1 MTRRFCTKD
10 RAGAGLLLPLV
21 LIVMLCRC
29 PVSAQQY
36 PCGGRSRQIIGE
48 LKRVQDWDSFH
59 NSFERFGSCDR
70 ARIAEEYS
78 YSIGRLL
85 SQHWADVDVLL
96 RLAAGDKAFKAFIL
110 RHIDE
115 NIPEEE
121 GQVIVRNCRERPPV
135 NGEWLCKAV
144 VDY

>member
-1 MTRRFCTKD
+1 M
-10 RAGAGLLLPLV
+10 V

-29 PVSAQQY
+29 QVAAQ
-36 PCGGRSRQIIGE
+36 PGGCGARSRQVISE
-48 LKRVQDWDSFH
+48 LRNVEDWDGFH

-70 ARIAEEYS
+70 ARIAEEFS
-78 YSIGRLL
+78 YTIGRLL
-85 SQHWADVDVLL
+85 SQHWGDVSALL
-96 RLAAGDKAFKAFIL
+96 RLAAEDSAFKAFIL

-115 NIPEEE
+115 NIPDEE
-121 GQVIVRNCRERPPV
+121 GQVIVRNCREHPPV

>member
-1 MTRRFCTKD
+1 V
-10 RAGAGLLLPLV
+10 V
-21 LIVMLCRC
+21 LIVMCWRC
-29 PVSAQQY
+29 QVSAQGE
-36 PCGGRSRQIIGE
+36 PCRARSRYIVSEI
-48 LKRVQDWDSFH
+48 KKVQDWNTFH

-70 ARIAEEYS
+70 ARIAEEFS
-78 YSIGRLL
+78 YAISRLL
-85 SQHWADVDVLL
+85 TQHWGDADVLV
-96 RLAAGDKAFKAFIL
+96 RLAAEDTAFKAFIL

-121 GQVIVRNCRERPPV
+121 GQLIVRNCREHPPV

>member
-1 MTRRFCTKD
+1 
-10 RAGAGLLLPLV
+10 
-21 LIVMLCRC
+21 MLCKRQ
-29 PVSAQQY
+29 VSAQPN
-36 PCGGRSRQIIGE
+36 PCSARSRQITTE

-59 NSFERFGSCDR
+59 SAFERFGSCDR
-70 ARIAEEYS
+70 ASIAEEFS

-85 SQHWADVDVLL
+85 SQHWGDVDTLI
-96 RLAAGDKAFKAFIL
+96 RLAEGDKAFKTFIL

-121 GQVIVRNCRERPPV
+121 GQVIVRNCREHPPV